1 MELLEELTHFYQDR
15 LTKDEQISVVYE
27 ILAYILKVIDDL
39 IPSPNSS
46 AFTQDVLMNPLSN
59 SNIKHALPE

>member
-15 LTKDEQISVVYE
+15 LTKEEQISVVYDT
-27 ILAYILKVIDDL
+27 LSHILKVIEEL
-39 IPSPNSS
+39 IPPPNSS

-59 SNIKHALPE
+59 HNMKHALPE

>member
-1 MELLEELTHFYQDR
+1 MELLEELTYFYQDR
-15 LTKDEQISVVYE
+15 LTKEEQISVVYDT
-27 ILAYILKVIDDL
+27 LAHILKVIEEL

-59 SNIKHALPE
+59 HNMKHALPE

>member
-15 LTKDEQISVVYE
+15 LTKEEQISVVYE
-27 ILAYILKVIDDL
+27 TLAHILKVIDDL

-46 AFTQDVLMNPLSN
+46 AFTQEVLINPLSN
-59 SNIKHALPE
+59 HTMQHALPE